1 MPRERVGEEPAVSEG
16 ARKLF
21 LIVCIILGIL
31 IMVLSYL
38 FAPERGPEP
47 GGETTSSAAA
57 AE

>member
-1 MPRERVGEEPAVSEG
+1 MSKG

-21 LIVCIILGIL
+21 LIVCVILGIT

-47 GGETTSSAAA
+47 GGGTTSAAA
-57 AE
+57 AAE